1 MTTIPA
7 RIRRSIGL
15 AAPALALAL
24 LATPAPA
31 SSDRSDDDRR
41 SETIPAAEWIS
52 IGDLTQRLEANG
64 GRVTKV
70 EADDGVYEV
79 YIIEDGVRYEMTVHP
94 RTAEILHR
102 ERD

>member
-1 MTTIPA
+1 MIKA
-7 RIRRSIGL
+7 RHSLPL
-15 AAPALALAL
+15 AAGALALAL
-24 LATPAPA
+24 LAGPTLA
-31 SSDRSDDDRR
+31 SSDRGDDRDDAV
-41 SETIPAAEWIS
+41 PAADWLS
-52 IGDLTQRLEANG
+52 IGELTQRLEANG

-79 YIIEDGVRYEMTVHP
+79 YIMEDGVRYEMKVHP